1 MSKQPTER
9 LEAIRV
15 ELADILESRVSELMR
30 TMRDSEELTRRILAS
45 ELEAESQATPR
56 GS

>member
-15 ELADILESRVSELMR
+15 ELSDIMETKVSELMR
-30 TMRDSEELTRRILAS
+30 TMR
-45 ELEAESQATPR
+45 ESRWRTGMLPQPQ
-56 GS
+56 